1 MFMGIKLA
9 LLSLTNMTTVSGSGH
24 KMWFLRDC
32 FLLCFRYPKKPW
44 SAELQPGKRAH
55 VVQQVC
61 HRRHQAFRPVF

>member
-32 FLLCFRYPKKPW
+32 FLLCFPYPKKPW
-44 SAELQPGKRAH
+44 SVELQPGK
-55 VVQQVC
+55 
-61 HRRHQAFRPVF
+61 